1 MDRTRPWH
9 PMAEPA
15 PGPDPSALAA
25 GPAAPR
31 AIVHRTRGQGGGPIV
46 RLMSPG
52 DLGRRLKPFVFLDL
66 FRSDG
71 HGAPPLDTGWH
82 PHSGIATVTVLLDG
96 GLRFAE
102 TTGRTGVLHAGSV
115 EWMRAGGGVWHAG
128 TMEPGGAAGFQLWVA
143 LPPELE
149 HAPSESHYVQADQLP
164 TVGPARVVLG
174 AYQGAASAIAAPPM
188 TYLSVSLRDGERWT
202 FEPPPGHDVAWL
214 ALMNGALRAS
224 SRLEPGELVVF
235 EPAGTPID
243 LVAEGD
249 TRFVLGSAPRHPHDL
264 VLGAYSVH
272 TSRAAL
278 ARGEAEIRRIGQ
290 ALSAQGK
297 RSYALRA
304 YG

>member
-1 MDRTRPWH
+1 MQLRH
-9 PMAEPA
+9 PLAEST

-31 AIVHRTRGQGGGPIV
+31 AVVHRTRGQGGGPIT

-52 DLGRRLKPFVFLDL
+52 DLGHRLKPFVFLDL

-115 EWMRAGGGVWHAG
+115 EWMRAGGGVWHTG

-202 FEPPPGHDVAWL
+202 FEPPTGHDLAWL

-224 SRLEPGELVVF
+224 SRLEQGELVVF
-235 EPAGTPID
+235 EPAGTPIE

-249 TRFVLGSAPRHPHDL
+249 TRFVLGSAPPHPHDL

-272 TSRAAL
+272 TTRAAL
-278 ARGEAEIRRIGQ
+278 AQGEAEIRRIGQ